1 MIKNLVIRI
10 IAVLGY
16 VVACIVIFNNRNI
29 IPAPLGTL
37 TRDLFLI
44 ALAICS
50 LTALVEFLRFPFG
63 KEKFDRAFRKIG
75 LKNSLLEYPVLVSA
89 KRDKHKEHGV
99 IYTTKNMGIP
109 ITDFDNNTAALE
121 SALNL
126 KIYKLDY
133 GKNAKKTKIYAM
145 PFKYDKPRIVSTD
158 STDLVEDMINLLC
171 VGATG
176 SGKSYALLT
185 ILGAFSKK
193 PNTKIVVCDYK
204 KSSFSQF
211 ENTKNFYGYE
221 DVADGIKAV
230 YKEFSERLEEN
241 NQERNNNK
249 VVLLI
254 DEYGAF
260 LAAQDKKTAEQYK
273 TMIANML
280 FMGRSL
286 GVVTFLGLQRA
297 DSNEYFKAG
306 SRDQFK
312 MVLALGNLSKEQKSM
327 LFYDYKDKLNHNN
340 GVGEGYLLI
349 DGKGVERVKIATI
362 KNFDV
367 LNEEISQAMNR

>member
-1 MIKNLVIRI
+1 MIKNLFIRI
-10 IAVLGY
+10 AAVLCY
-16 VVACIVIFNNRNI
+16 IVACVAVFKSRNA
-29 IPAPLGTL
+29 IPAPMGEL
-37 TRDLFLI
+37 TRDLILI
-44 ALAICS
+44 AFAICFFYV
-50 LTALVEFLRFPFG
+50 LVELICYPCG
-63 KEKFDRAFRKIG
+63 KRKFDRAFRKIG

-99 IYTTKNMGIP
+99 IYTIKNNGIP
-109 ITDFDNNTAALE
+109 IVDFDNNTAALE
-121 SALNL
+121 SALNI

-133 GKNAKKTKIYAM
+133 GKSAKKIKLYTI
-145 PFKYDKPRIVSTD
+145 PFKYDLPCVISTYSTD
-158 STDLVEDMINLLC
+158 FVKDMINLLC

-176 SGKSYALLT
+176 TGKSYALLT
-185 ILGAFSKK
+185 ILGVFAKQS
-193 PNTKIVVCDYK
+193 NTKIVVCDYK

-221 DVADGIKAV
+221 DIADGIKAV

-241 NQERNNNK
+241 NPERNEKK
-249 VVLLI
+249 VVLLV

-260 LAAQDKKTAEQYK
+260 ISAQDKKTAEQYK

-286 GVVTFLGLQRA
+286 GIVTLIGIQRA

-340 GVGEGYLLI
+340 GVGEGYLLV
-349 DGKGVERVKIATI
+349 DGKGVERVKIQTI
-362 KNFDV
+362 KNFDA
-367 LNEEISQAMNR
+367 LNADIAQAMNR

>member
-1 MIKNLVIRI
+1 MIKNLIIRI
-10 IAVLGY
+10 VAVLGY
-16 VVACIVIFNNRNI
+16 ISIGIVVFKNRNI
-29 IPAPLGTL
+29 IPAPLGSF

-44 ALAICS
+44 ALAICF
-50 LTALVEFLRFPFG
+50 LTALAEFLRYPFG
-63 KEKFDRAFRKIG
+63 KRRFDNAFKKIG
-75 LKNSLLEYPVLVSA
+75 LKNALMEYPVLVSA

-99 IYTTKNMGIP
+99 IYTIKNMGIP

-145 PFKYDKPRIVSTD
+145 PFKYDKPRIISID
-158 STDLVEDMINLLC
+158 STDLVKDMINLLC

-185 ILGAFSKK
+185 ILGAFSKN

-221 DVADGIKAV
+221 DIADGIKAV
-230 YKEFSERLEEN
+230 YKEFSERLEAN

-260 LAAQDKKTAEQYK
+260 ISAQDKKNAEQYK
-273 TMIANML
+273 TMVANML

-286 GVVTFLGLQRA
+286 GVVTLLGLQRA

-349 DGKGVERVKIATI
+349 DGKGVERVKIASI

>member
-1 MIKNLVIRI
+1 M
-10 IAVLGY
+10 AVLGY
-16 VVACIVIFNNRNI
+16 IAVCIVVFKNRNI
-29 IPAPLGTL
+29 IPAPMGEL
-37 TRDLFLI
+37 TRDLILM
-44 ALAICS
+44 ALAICFFYV
-50 LTALVEFLRFPFG
+50 LVEFLRYPFG
-63 KEKFDRAFRKIG
+63 KRRFDKAFRKIG
-75 LKNSLLEYPVLVSA
+75 LKNALLEYPVLVSA
-89 KRDKHKEHGV
+89 KKDKHKEHGT
-99 IYTTKNMGIP
+99 IYTIKTKGIP
-109 ITDFDNNTAALE
+109 IVDFDKNTAALE
-121 SALNL
+121 TALNI
-126 KIYKLDY
+126 KIYKIEY
-133 GKNAKKTKIYAM
+133 GKNTKKTNIYAI
-145 PFKYDKPRIVSTD
+145 PFKYDKPRVICTD
-158 STDLVEDMINLLC
+158 STDLVKNMINLLC

-185 ILGAFSKK
+185 ILGAFAKI

-241 NQERNNNK
+241 NLERNNNK
-249 VVLLI
+249 VVLLV
-254 DEYGAF
+254 DEFGAF
-260 LAAQDKKTAEQYK
+260 ISAQDKKNAEQYK

-286 GVVTFLGLQRA
+286 GVVTLLGLQRA

-340 GVGEGYLLI
+340 GLGEGYLLI
-349 DGKGVERVKIATI
+349 DGKGVERIKIATV
-362 KNFDV
+362 KKFDV
-367 LNEEISQAMNR
+367 LNADITQAMNR